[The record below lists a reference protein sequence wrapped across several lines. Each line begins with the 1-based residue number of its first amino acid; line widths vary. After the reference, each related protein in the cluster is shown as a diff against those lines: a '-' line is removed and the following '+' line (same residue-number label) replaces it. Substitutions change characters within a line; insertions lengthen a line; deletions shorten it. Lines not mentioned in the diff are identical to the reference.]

1 MFRLEPSGV
10 STSSSLMMVCL
21 VAVRGGLIQL
31 YKVYLLEVRGRVS
44 VFVELGVSLMTVE
57 GRPTVS

>member
-1 MFRLEPSGV
+1 MFKLEPSGV

-21 VAVRGGLIQL
+21 VAVEGGLIQL

-44 VFVELGVSLMTVE
+44 VFVELGVNPTTVK
-57 GRPTVS
+57 GRPTIS

>member
-1 MFRLEPSGV
+1 MFKLEPSGV

-31 YKVYLLEVRGRVS
+31 CKVYLLEVRGRVS
-44 VFVELGVSLMTVE
+44 VFVELGVSLMAI
-57 GRPTVS
+57 